1 MKNRSILYF
10 DWNKTIYTNGIKK
23 AIESNGDKV
32 EFITYDEFQGNN
44 FNKRFSK
51 DAWQKERE
59 SKIDEMFNY
68 IKSKKYDII
77 LVKAPFSCDH
87 KFFQRLAEY
96 FPKAFKINYNW
107 SSVETYDF
115 LPYRDYFD
123 KVWSFDIN
131 DCEKYGLDYYPL
143 FYLPEFEKIGFNF
156 NKTNDISFIGSILNV
171 GRTDFFNSFLKQINE
186 DGLRHKFYF
195 FCPKRIQYLSL
206 VIKKPSMIRYVGSKF
221 MPLNEVLEIVKNSI
235 SMIDYPMDIQS
246 GLTIRTFETIAAGLL
261 LITTNSNIQREP
273 FYNPDK
279 IKIIKSDLSD
289 FDPDCIKEYKPEW
302 DEAFEKY
309 SVNNWVRKIT
319 EY

>member
-1 MKNRSILYF
+1 MKKRSILYF
-10 DWNKTIYTNGIKK
+10 DCNKTLYTNGIKK

-32 EFITYDEFQGNN
+32 DFITYDEFQGNS

-59 SKIDEMFNY
+59 SKIDEMFKH
-68 IKSKKYDII
+68 IKSRKYDII
-77 LVKAPFSCDH
+77 LVKAPFSLDH
-87 KFFQRLAEY
+87 KFFQRLMDY
-96 FPKAFKINYNW
+96 FPGTLKINYNW
-107 SSVETYDF
+107 SSVEKFDF
-115 LPYRDYFD
+115 LPYRKYFD

-143 FYLPEFEKIGFNF
+143 FYLTEFEKIGLNN
-156 NKTNDISFIGSILNV
+156 NKLYDISFVGSILSA
-171 GRTDFFNSFLKQINE
+171 GRADFLNNFLEQIKK
-186 DGLRHKFYF
+186 DGVRHKFYL
-195 FCPKRIQYLSL
+195 FCHDRVQQLRFIF
-206 VIKKPSMIRYVGSKF
+206 KKPSLFRYTGTKF
-221 MPLNEVLEIVKNSI
+221 MPLNEVLEVVKNSI

-261 LITTNSNIQREP
+261 LVTTNSNIQREP

-289 FDPDCIKEYKPEW
+289 FDPDCINEYEPQW
-302 DEAFEKY
+302 DQSFEQY
-309 SVNNWVRKIT
+309 SVNNWIRKIT